1 MPQAAPLPEISLP
14 TLKPRLNRGQ
24 WLVLIAAFLGWM
36 FDGME
41 MGLSPIAARSAL
53 IDLLH
58 LGSHG
63 AALTPTAEANVGQW
77 HSYVVALFL
86 VGAACGGVLFGSL
99 GDRIGRVR
107 AMALSI
113 LTYSIFTGCCYF
125 AQAPWQLGMLLFLA
139 ALGMGGQWP
148 LGVALVVE
156 CWPDRLR
163 PFLAGTMGAIG
174 NVGYLV
180 IALLAMRFG
189 VTPASWRWTMLI
201 GAVPAVLA
209 LGVVALIPESQRWK
223 ESRKRQGH
231 TRPIREVLT
240 PPLLWPTLIGIALAS
255 IALIGTWGTVS
266 GFLPA
271 WGRALTPQNPHA
283 EGTVQCMTSIGAIL
297 GCLCLSL
304 TGRRIGRRITYFG
317 LCTVALLVCGFLFGV
332 GAWRVDFLR
341 EHNGLFLATS
351 LLAGCATGA
360 FYGWFPLYLPEL
372 FPTRVRATAQG
383 MCYNSGRV
391 FAAGGVLGKGQL
403 MQFFRGSHPH
413 ACATITLVYVL
424 GMILIWW
431 APETRSKPLPD

>member
-1 MPQAAPLPEISLP
+1 MTRTTALSDVSLP
-14 TLKPRLNRGQ
+14 SAKPHLNRGQ
-24 WLVLIAAFLGWM
+24 WLVLAAAFLGWM

-53 IDLLH
+53 IDLMH

-63 AALTPTAEANVGQW
+63 AALEPAAEAIVGQW

-113 LTYSIFTGCCYF
+113 LTYSLFTGCCYF
-125 AQAPWQLGMLLFLA
+125 AQTPWQLGLLLFLA

-156 CWPDRLR
+156 CLPDRLR
-163 PFLAGTMGAIG
+163 PFLAGAMGAIG

-180 IALLAMRFG
+180 IALLAMSFG

-201 GAVPAVLA
+201 GAVPAILA
-209 LGVVALIPESQRWK
+209 LGVVAMIPESQRWK
-223 ESRKRQGH
+223 DARKKQAH
-231 TRPIREVLT
+231 ASPVREVLT
-240 PPLLWPTLIGIALAS
+240 PPLLWPTLLGIALAS

-297 GCLCLSL
+297 GCLCLSW

-317 LCTVALLVCGFLFGV
+317 LCAVALLVCGFLFGT
-332 GAWRVDFLR
+332 GAWHVEILR
-341 EHNGLFLATS
+341 EHHRLFLATC

-383 MCYNSGRV
+383 MCYNTGRV

-403 MQFFRGSHPH
+403 MQFFHGSHPH
-413 ACATITLVYVL
+413 ACVTITLVYL
-424 GMILIWW
+424 IGMVLIWF
-431 APETRSKPLPD
+431 APETKGKPLPD